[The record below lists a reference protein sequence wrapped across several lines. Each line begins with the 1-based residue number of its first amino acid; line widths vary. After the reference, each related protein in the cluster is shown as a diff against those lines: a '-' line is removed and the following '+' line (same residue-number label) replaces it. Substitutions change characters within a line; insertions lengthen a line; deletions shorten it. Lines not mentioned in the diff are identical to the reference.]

1 MDAALV
7 RSFFLQPSN
16 PLHRQYEVLRAVVV
30 DELPMQEVAQRF
42 GYRYDTVRAL
52 VSQFGRQFAAGQLPP
67 FSPLQ
72 SAAVPPARRPHQRQ
86 QTPRFSRTAS
96 ASA

>member
-1 MDAALV
+1 MDAAPA

-16 PLHRQYEVLRAVVV
+16 PLQRRYEVLRAVVV
-30 DELPMQEVAQRF
+30 EELPMQEVAQRF

-52 VSQFGRQFAAGQLPP
+52 VSQFGLQFAAGQIPP

-72 SAAVPPARRPHQRQ
+72 RAAVLPVRRPHHRQ
-86 QTPRFSRTAS
+86 PTPRFSPRTAKV
-96 ASA
+96 

>member
-16 PLHRQYEVLRAVVV
+16 PLQRQYEVLRAVVV
-30 DELPMQEVAQRF
+30 EELPMQEVAQRF

-52 VSQFGRQFAAGQLPP
+52 VSQFGRQFAAGQLSP
-67 FSPLQ
+67 FSPLRHV
-72 SAAVPPARRPHQRQ
+72 AVLPARRPHHRQ
-86 QTPRFSRTAS
+86 PMPRFSLRTAKV
-96 ASA
+96 